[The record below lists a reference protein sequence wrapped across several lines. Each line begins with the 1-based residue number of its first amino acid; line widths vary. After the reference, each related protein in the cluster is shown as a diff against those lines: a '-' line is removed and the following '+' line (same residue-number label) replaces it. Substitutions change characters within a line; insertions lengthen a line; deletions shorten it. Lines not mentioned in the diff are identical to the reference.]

1 MKNFFTIILF
11 LLIFS
16 PLKSKEL
23 ENCKWKNESGTPC
36 LTIFSAP
43 NTSKITES
51 ALGKTVITKKQI
63 IDSGY
68 EDVRSVLEFNR
79 GHFKNSI
86 NIPLDLLSKNIDI
99 LKKESKP
106 VVVVCSHGIRA
117 ASACTILK
125 KNQIDCINGG
135 SWNNLK

>member
-1 MKNFFTIILF
+1 MEYTVVIILILILG
-11 LLIFS
+11 LLFTKR
-16 PLKSKEL
+16 LNYKSKKANQL
-23 ENCKWKNESGTPC
+23 IVDNS
-36 LTIFSAP
+36 
-43 NTSKITES
+43 
-51 ALGKTVITKKQI
+51 I
-63 IDSGY
+63 IL
-68 EDVRSVLEFNR
+68 DVRSVLEFNR

>member
-1 MKNFFTIILF
+1 MEYTLIIILILILGF
-11 LLIFS
+11 LFTKRLNY
-16 PLKSKEL
+16 KSKKANQL
-23 ENCKWKNESGTPC
+23 
-36 LTIFSAP
+36 I
-43 NTSKITES
+43 
-51 ALGKTVITKKQI
+51 V
-63 IDSGY
+63 Y
-68 EDVRSVLEFNR
+68 VRSVLEFNR

>member
-1 MKNFFTIILF
+1 MEYTVVIILILILGF
-11 LLIFS
+11 LFTKRLNYKLKKANQLIVY
-16 PLKSKEL
+16 KS
-23 ENCKWKNESGTPC
+23 
-36 LTIFSAP
+36 
-43 NTSKITES
+43 
-51 ALGKTVITKKQI
+51 TVL
-63 IDSGY
+63 
-68 EDVRSVLEFNR
+68 DVRSVLEFNR

-135 SWNNLK
+135 SWNNLKWLGIYTFFLYLIYFPVVKINQYLI

>member
-1 MKNFFTIILF
+1 MEYTLIIILILILGF
-11 LLIFS
+11 LFTKRLNY
-16 PLKSKEL
+16 KSKKANQL
-23 ENCKWKNESGTPC
+23 IVDNS
-36 LTIFSAP
+36 TI
-43 NTSKITES
+43 
-51 ALGKTVITKKQI
+51 L
-63 IDSGY
+63 
-68 EDVRSVLEFNR
+68 DVRSVLEFNR

-135 SWNNLK
+135 SWSNLK